1 VGGSSYNPQTN
12 TIDGGMTSYELLT
25 RWMQLGSF
33 LPWYRNHYDG
43 YTKAFQEPYMYGEPV
58 PTNCREFVV
67 LRYRM
72 IDVYYSAMWESSQN
86 GMPIARA
93 LFLNDPAD
101 PNSYV
106 YCDTQFFVGNDF
118 LVAPIVTQH
127 DTASPP
133 TPPVRDVYLPAGSQ
147 WYAFKNN
154 SYPLDAPVNG
164 GTLIQNWYAPLTG
177 TPLFQVPMYVRAGA
191 ILPMRDP
198 GQQSI
203 EPDQAVPITFNVYP
217 GADNSFDL
225 YLDDGIS
232 ANPAPFRH
240 VRISHTGIAG
250 GQQVRVQRIVDNYT
264 PPETFYYI
272 SILGTNPPVSVSAA
286 GQPLQNAGNAGAL
299 SESGSNAYYY
309 NAGLKQTF
317 IKIIDTTADIT
328 IDAVY

>member
-1 VGGSSYNPQTN
+1 
-12 TIDGGMTSYELLT
+12 
-25 RWMQLGSF
+25 
-33 LPWYRNHYDG
+33 
-43 YTKAFQEPYMYGEPV
+43 
-58 PTNCREFVV
+58 
-67 LRYRM
+67 
-72 IDVYYSAMWESSQN
+72 
-86 GMPIARA
+86 
-93 LFLNDPAD
+93 
-101 PNSYV
+101 
-106 YCDTQFFVGNDF
+106 
-118 LVAPIVTQH
+118 
-127 DTASPP
+127 
-133 TPPVRDVYLPAGSQ
+133 
-147 WYAFKNN
+147 
-154 SYPLDAPVNG
+154 
-164 GTLIQNWYAPLTG
+164 
-177 TPLFQVPMYVRAGA
+177 MYVRAGS

-299 SESGSNAYYY
+299 SASGSNAYYY

-317 IKIIDTTADIT
+317 IKIIDNTADIT
-328 IDAVY
+328 INAVY